1 MRRLDSKQRVLLA
14 LYTEYQ
20 KDIPEFTR
28 LDHEVLGLSRDV
40 FHCAMKKLLDEEFIE
55 NAHLIWGE
63 DRSIP
68 LGVVL
73 DVVKLT
79 PSGIRYIEELF
90 ALNRTLPG
98 RDKVGAILTAA
109 EAWDGEPLLTWI
121 QGIFREL

>member
-1 MRRLDSKQRVLLA
+1 MRPDSKQKVLLA

-20 KDIPEFTR
+20 KDLPEFTR
-28 LDHEVLGLSRDV
+28 LDHEALGLSRDV
-40 FHCAMKKLLDEEFIE
+40 FNYALKKLLDEEFIE

-79 PSGIRYIEELF
+79 PNGIRYIEELF

-98 RDKVGAILTAA
+98 RDKVRAILTAA
-109 EAWDGEPLLTWI
+109 GDWDGEPLLAWI
-121 QGIFREL
+121 QEIFREL